1 MSDEGFE
8 GFTKRQIEQAIE
20 SRRKHCACSEC
31 RDEREDREYEEALKR
46 HDEQRASRII
56 PSREEQ
62 IAELEEAIRELAETV
77 VVFYTCS
84 DFVIRSNSLTNA
96 RKNPIACQAIDVAR
110 GAVK

>member
-1 MSDEGFE
+1 MSEDFDDITDGPISIERAKHHCGRLAVDCGWRAME
-8 GFTKRQIEQAIE
+8 VEMHIDAQAKR
-20 SRRKHCACSEC
+20 
-31 RDEREDREYEEALKR
+31 
-46 HDEQRASRII
+46 
-56 PSREEQ
+56 

-96 RKNPIACQAIDVAR
+96 RKNPIACRAIDVAR